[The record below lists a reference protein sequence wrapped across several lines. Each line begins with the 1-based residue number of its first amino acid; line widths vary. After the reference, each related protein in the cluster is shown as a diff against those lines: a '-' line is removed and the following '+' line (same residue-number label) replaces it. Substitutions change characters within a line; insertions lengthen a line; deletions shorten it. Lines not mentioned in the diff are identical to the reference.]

1 MAPPGGGSGG
11 GSGGGGGGLTDAEL
25 TRRARALKSYKE
37 ALQETSDAS
46 ANFSQVTEA
55 GAVSQK
61 KFAAL
66 TNEGRA
72 AILEQRK
79 AALEMARAYDGSSAA
94 ISRLKNEIKQL
105 EAATSGFVDIA
116 GAMHQRVNGLMGI
129 TDAWKTDLLA
139 LTMVGGDM
147 GQSFTS
153 NLEKIS
159 KAANTAEGKQK
170 RMGANWQKV
179 SEGMN
184 AGFYAIVSQTMKLA
198 NGLDQAMVSF
208 RKAHGASDQFVKAIP
223 ALEEKFYKLG
233 ISAEQAAQVMGSLYS
248 SMTGFTRLAPDGQKA
263 AREMA
268 TVLESLGVDAAAS
281 AQNMEILNRSMGFS
295 GQQAANITGQ
305 LFSLAQKLDIS
316 TSKMMEDFTRLG
328 PQLTVYGSQ
337 AVNVFVRLEAAAKE
351 SGIQV
356 ERLLS
361 IASKFDTFKG
371 AAESVGQLN
380 AVLGGPYLSVM
391 KMVQQTDPSERMK
404 MLAQATQQ
412 AGLSFDQMSYY
423 QRKAV
428 AEAAG
433 LQDVNELALVM
444 KNRWDLVG
452 DSVKMNANQIEKLAE
467 ENKKYKTVQQDL
479 QAVLRQ
485 LAVPATQIL
494 TLFKSIAEIFL
505 AHPGIIKVLIPLFIS
520 FKMAMLGLQVAS
532 MAAASGMVAAKAAML
547 GMTVGIGGA
556 ILALTGL
563 AYVMLRKKSS
573 PVLFGPGSGMQ
584 MAAQQTAALGSS
596 LGFVGTQAKAMSPHL
611 KQLSSDIK
619 SLPDSKMIHIKK
631 VFNAEEG
638 VLNASKGANI
648 TAHTVRLLGA
658 ATAGSAGGQTIQN
671 HMDVTVEMDGS
682 VIGHRVAK
690 QLSDRG

>member
-1 MAPPGGGSGG
+1 MT
-11 GSGGGGGGLTDAEL
+11 TDPAATNAATEAANRLAKAQIDLKEAQAALSKETPKLDQVMTAAGVSMKEL
-25 TRRARALKSYKE
+25 ARA
-37 ALQETSDAS
+37 
-46 ANFSQVTEA
+46 
-55 GAVSQK
+55 GA
-61 KFAAL
+61 
-66 TNEGRA
+66 EGRA
-72 AILEQRK
+72 ALLE
-79 AALEMARAYDGSSAA
+79 LARAEMQVAKASGDAKGTLTALTA
-94 ISRLKNEIKQL
+94 QFNALNQ
-105 EAATSGFVDIA
+105 ATSGFVDIS

-147 GQSFTS
+147 GQSFTA

-170 RMGANWQKV
+170 RMGARWAKV

-184 AGFYAIVSQTMKLA
+184 AGFYAIVNQTMKLA
-198 NGLDQAMVSF
+198 NALDQSMVSF
-208 RKAHGASDQFVKAIP
+208 RKAHGASDKFVKAIP

-268 TVLESLGVDAAAS
+268 TVLESLGVDAATS

-305 LFSLAQKLDIS
+305 LFGLAQQLNIS
-316 TSKMMEDFTRLG
+316 TTKMMEDFTRLG
-328 PQLTVYGSQ
+328 PQLTVHGSQ

-361 IASKFDTFKG
+361 VASKFDTFKG
-371 AAESVGQLN
+371 AAESVGHLN

-444 KNRWDLVG
+444 KSRWDLVG
-452 DSVKMNANQIEKLAE
+452 DSVKMNSNEIEKLAE
-467 ENKKYKTVQQDL
+467 ENKKYKTAQQDL

-494 TLFKSIAEIFL
+494 TIFKSIAEWFMKYPAVIN
-505 AHPGIIKVLIPLFIS
+505 VLIPLFVA
-520 FKMAMLGLQVAS
+520 FKGALLGVQAAG
-532 MAAASGMVAAKAAML
+532 MAAAFGMSKAMAAAIGLKVA
-547 GMTVGIGGA
+547 IGGA
-556 ILALTGL
+556 LAAIAIF
-563 AYVMLRKKSS
+563 AYMMLRKKSS
-573 PVLFGPGSGMQ
+573 PVLFGPNSGMQ

-596 LGFVGTQAKAMSPHL
+596 LGYVGTQAKAMSPHL

-619 SLPDSKMIHIKK
+619 SLPDSKMIKIKK

-658 ATAGSAGGQTIQN
+658 ATAGSAGGSTIQN

-682 VIGHRVAK
+682 IIGHKVAK
-690 QLSDRG
+690 QLSDRA

>member
-1 MAPPGGGSGG
+1 M
-11 GSGGGGGGLTDAEL
+11 
-25 TRRARALKSYKE
+25 
-37 ALQETSDAS
+37 Q
-46 ANFSQVTEA
+46 
-55 GAVSQK
+55 

-79 AALEMARAYDGSSAA
+79 ALLEMARAHNGGAEA

-105 EAATSGFVDIA
+105 EAASSDYVDVTGNI
-116 GAMHQRVNGLMGI
+116 HKRVQGLVGI
-129 TDAWKTDLLA
+129 TDAYKNSIVGNMVAARQQGKTVKSVFVDLEQAAAKADNKTQALA
-139 LTMVGGDM
+139 SHSLKAT
-147 GQSFTS
+147 
-153 NLEKIS
+153 EAIS
-159 KAANTAEGKQK
+159 
-170 RMGANWQKV
+170 
-179 SEGMN
+179 S
-184 AGFYAIVSQTMKLA
+184 GFYAVVSQTMKLA
-198 NGLDQAMVSF
+198 NGLDQATVNF
-208 RKAHGASDQFVKAIP
+208 RRAHGASDEFVRAIP

-233 ISAEQAAQVMGSLYS
+233 ISAEDAGRVMSSIYS
-248 SMTGFTRLAPDGQKA
+248 SMSGFTMLAPSGQKA

-268 TVLESLGVDAAAS
+268 TVLESLGVDAGTS
-281 AQNMEILNRSMGFS
+281 AKNMEILNRSMGFS

-305 LFSLAQKLDIS
+305 LFSLAQQLNVS
-316 TSKMMEDFTRLG
+316 TTQMMEDFTRLG
-328 PQLTVYGSQ
+328 PQLTVHGKQ
-337 AVNVFVRLEAAAKE
+337 AVNVFVRLESAAKE

-371 AAESVGQLN
+371 AADSVGQLN

-412 AGLSFDQMSYY
+412 AGLSFDTMAYY

-444 KNRWDLVG
+444 KSRWDLVG
-452 DSVKMNANQIEKLAE
+452 DSVKMNASQIEKLAE
-467 ENKKYKTVQQDL
+467 ENKKYKTVQKDL
-479 QAVLRQ
+479 QVALRA
-485 LAVPATQIL
+485 LAGPATEIL
-494 TLFKSIAEIFL
+494 KAMKGVAGWLSQNT
-505 AHPGIIKVLIPLFIS
+505 GIIKALVPVVVML
-520 FKMAMLGLQVAS
+520 KGAMFALQFATASVAS
-532 MAAASGMVAAKAAML
+532 GFATAATAAAGLNIAL
-547 GMTVGIGGA
+547 GVVGIA
-556 ILALTGL
+556 AAGL
-563 AYVMLRKKSS
+563 AYVLFRKKSS

-596 LGFVGTQAKAMSPHL
+596 LGYVGNQARAMSPHL
-611 KQLSSDIK
+611 RKLSSDIN

-682 VIGHRVAK
+682 VIGHKVAR
-690 QLSDRG
+690 QLSDRA